1 MEIPRRQR
9 LKTNNPPGNAE
20 PQLGEC
26 FQNNAKATFSRAT
39 RPHPAPGRDTR
50 DTQLQRRHPIADTH
64 SFFSQVSHKNGCLAA
79 SLSRSFAHPPVAF
92 GSIESEART
101 GQTVARPSRSGLF
114 SNPEPPG
121 NAEPQLGECFQN
133 NAKATFSRVTRPQ
146 PAPGRDSR
154 DTQLQT
160 PPNSRHPFVFQPRR
174 P

>member
-1 MEIPRRQR
+1 MLSKQRQSDVQQSHSPSACPRSRQ
-9 LKTNNPPGNAE
+9 
-20 PQLGEC
+20 
-26 FQNNAKATFSRAT
+26 S
-39 RPHPAPGRDTR
+39 
-50 DTQLQRRHPIADTH
+50 RHPIADTH

-154 DTQLQT
+154 DTQFQT
-160 PPNSRHPFVFQPRR
+160 PIRFSAKAAIKVGVSQLRPSHKSAKSCGVNAQPRPFFATR
-174 P
+174 WRMT